1 MLRFEC
7 YWRGIYLLFY
17 YFNPDPRL
25 IDSDFC
31 KLELLK
37 CLKFAGFL
45 AHPVDLI
52 FKFDYLYQTVQ
63 RWIHRLMKTITQQTQ
78 QTFNGNLILP
88 SKEIRNPR
96 DRNVDSG
103 KHFLLLSSHYR
114 IISKK
119 QICAELIRF
128 LNLVHTLKSDVQIFP
143 TMIKYSVHKHFY
155 VKWPKTTQ

>member
-63 RWIHRLMKTITQQTQ
+63 RWIHRLMKTITQQTL
-78 QTFNGNLILP
+78 QTLNGNLIP
-88 SKEIRNPR
+88 RQKKSEILGIEILILVNTFYFCL
-96 DRNVDSG
+96 G
-103 KHFLLLSSHYR
+103 
-114 IISKK
+114 IIES
-119 QICAELIRF
+119 
-128 LNLVHTLKSDVQIFP
+128 
-143 TMIKYSVHKHFY
+143 
-155 VKWPKTTQ
+155 